1 MHRQV
6 KDESRV
12 TAPKPAA
19 GDLVSTEP
27 ATDRIL
33 WSGKP
38 GDAAAE
44 VAAARAAWP
53 AWAAHS
59 HAYRIE
65 TMRRFANVVRKKE
78 SEFAELI
85 SRETG
90 KPLWEARTE
99 IGSVVNKVDISIE
112 AYAERTPM
120 RRMEAA
126 MGNKIAVRH
135 KPHGVLGV
143 LGPYNF
149 PAHLPNGHIVPALI
163 AGNAVVFKPSEKT
176 PAVGEM
182 LVDCFHE
189 AGVPKGVLRLLI
201 GGPDQGRSLA
211 GQSGIDGLLFT
222 GSARAGMALHKQ
234 FAETP
239 QKILA
244 LELGGNNPLV
254 IWNAKDVPSA
264 ATIAVQSAYLTAGQ
278 RCTAARRLIVEDGK
292 HEALIEAI
300 QALVERI
307 IVDQPFADPQPF
319 MGPLIDM
326 AAADHVQEQWLNL
339 MMKGGKPLC
348 RLDRPDKEKPYLTPS
363 LIDVTGLRDRPDDEI
378 FGPVLQVVRVPDFD
392 AAIEEANNT
401 RFGLVASLIGGSPEM
416 YDKFWANVRAGVI
429 NWNKP
434 TNGAPSNAPFG
445 GIGLSG
451 NHRPSAFY
459 AADYCAYPVT
469 SSEADRARAAIG
481 EGLRD
486 PGQKEVQKEE
496 QPAAA
501 PAPKTDSETS

>member
-1 MHRQV
+1 MQQI
-6 KDESRV
+6 DEDERV
-12 TAPKPAA
+12 MDRPVMAQN
-19 GDLVSTEP
+19 LVSTDP
-27 ATDRIL
+27 ATGEQI
-33 WSGKP
+33 WAGAI
-38 GDAAAE
+38 GDAPAE
-44 VAAARAAWP
+44 VAAARVGWP

-65 TMRRFANVVRKKE
+65 AVRRFANVVRKRE
-78 SEFAELI
+78 QEFAELI

-90 KPLWEARTE
+90 KPFWEARTE
-99 IGSVVNKVDISIE
+99 VGAVVNKVEISVD
-112 AYAERTPM
+112 AYAERTPQ

-126 MGNKIAVRH
+126 LGNKIAVRH
-135 KPHGVLGV
+135 KPHGVLAV

-176 PAVGEM
+176 PATGAF
-182 LVDCFHE
+182 LVQCFHD
-189 AGVPKGVLRLLI
+189 AGIPEGVVRLLI
-201 GGPDQGRSLA
+201 GGPEQGKSLA
-211 GQSGIDGLLFT
+211 GQPGIDGLLFT
-222 GSARAGMALHKQ
+222 GSARAGMSLHKQ

-239 QKILA
+239 HKILA

-254 IWNAKDVPSA
+254 VWDAKDVESA
-264 ATIAVQSAYLTAGQ
+264 AMIAVQSAYLTAGQ

-292 HEALIEAI
+292 HGELLEMLQGMID
-300 QALVERI
+300 RI

-319 MGPLIDM
+319 MGPVIDL

-339 MMKGGKPLC
+339 MMKGAKPLK
-348 RLDRPDKEKPYLTPS
+348 RLDRPFEERPYLTPA
-363 LIDVTGLRDRPDDEI
+363 LIDVTDAKDRPDEEI
-378 FGPVLQVVRVPDFD
+378 FGPVLQVIRVKDFD
-392 AAIEEANNT
+392 EAIDEANNT
-401 RFGLVASLIGGSPEM
+401 RFGLAASLIGGSPEM

-445 GIGLSG
+445 GVGLSG

-469 SSEADRARAAIG
+469 SSEADRPRAAIG

-486 PGQKEVQKEE
+486 PNMLE
-496 QPAAA
+496 
-501 PAPKTDSETS
+501 D